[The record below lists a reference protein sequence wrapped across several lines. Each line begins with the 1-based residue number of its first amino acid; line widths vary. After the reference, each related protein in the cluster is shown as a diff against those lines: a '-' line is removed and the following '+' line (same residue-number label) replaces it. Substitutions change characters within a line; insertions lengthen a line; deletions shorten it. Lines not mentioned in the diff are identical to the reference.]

1 MPTNDIDIL
10 EEMTC
15 SKLPITNK
23 PSTAK
28 ITIENNSDTYSC
40 ISTEAKDSCTKTA
53 FHGDEPEYEVIGLTW
68 RQKFALKRI
77 IWKAWLKRVFG
88 LDRG

>member
-1 MPTNDIDIL
+1 MTTNDIDIL
-10 EEMTC
+10 EEMTF

-53 FHGDEPEYEVIGLTW
+53 FHGDEPEYEVVGLTF
-68 RQKFALKRI
+68 RQKLALRKI
-77 IWKAWLKRVFG
+77 IFKAWLRRILG
-88 LDRG
+88 IE